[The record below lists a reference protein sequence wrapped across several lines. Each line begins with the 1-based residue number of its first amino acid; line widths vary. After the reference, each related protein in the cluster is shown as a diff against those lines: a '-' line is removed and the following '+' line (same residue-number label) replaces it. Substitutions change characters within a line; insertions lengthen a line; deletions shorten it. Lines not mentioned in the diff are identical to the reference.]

1 MLHLS
6 DSICVCVKAVV
17 QWLVLVC

>member
-6 DSICVCVKAVV
+6 DSFVASVPPA
-17 QWLVLVC
+17 